1 MNLSV
6 RGKRRLKAA
15 VTNGIMI
22 VIMVFYLLPFWYVV
36 NNAFKERSYISL
48 QPFTI
53 NLDIFTLDNIISAFS
68 KMNYPVAFFNS
79 FSVLV
84 ISCLIFILLG
94 SMTAYGIYIADHK
107 FFNRLYVLFVA
118 LIALPFQAAM
128 VPLVTLLRTLHL
140 SDNFFGLA
148 LIYSAMFMP
157 FIVFLYTG
165 FMRSLPKE
173 LMESARIDGCSEARI
188 FFQMVLPMSRP
199 IVVYTVISSFLVPWM
214 DFVYAKMILNAG
226 ISSKYTVAIGLYKM
240 LDKSLINSYFT
251 QFCAG
256 GVLVSVPI
264 SILFMIMQKF
274 YVEGITGGAVKG

>member
-68 KMNYPVAFFNS
+68 KMDYPVAFFNS

-118 LIALPFQAAM
+118 LIALPFQVAM

-173 LMESARIDGCSEARI
+173 LMESARIDGCSYFQVYAYVYMPLLKTVTGIVLVLRGVYVWNDLQVPLIVINNPVRQTLQQRLYVFAQSRI
-188 FFQMVLPMSRP
+188 GNFDLVFAGALLTCLPM
-199 IVVYTVISSFLVPWM
+199 ILLFLM
-214 DFVYAKMILNAG
+214 
-226 ISSKYTVAIGLYKM
+226 
-240 LDKSLINSYFT
+240 
-251 QFCAG
+251 
-256 GVLVSVPI
+256 
-264 SILFMIMQKF
+264 MQKSF
-274 YVEGITGGAVKG
+274 IKGVMAGSVKG